1 MRNFTFRKRLIAFAV
16 SAFACLGANAFSVNG
31 SILTITDQDNL
42 AKISYNADA
51 NTLRCT
57 NLVNGIEVHT
67 DVSMDGVTTLK
78 FSGDFTSGMA
88 QGWLSNDETGKS
100 GIKKIDLSDAD
111 LSGTPSWSFYK
122 FTNLQEIV
130 WPKAGKITV
139 IPKYAFKNN
148 GITSITIPGYI
159 KEIQGQAF
167 DSDSGDKYLNTI
179 IFEEY
184 DADSDGKSDVAM
196 EIARQAFSNT
206 AGLVDV
212 YIEAEGTLTAATN
225 AFPEVVTYGQGD
237 PGRNLTRLHFPED
250 KATLYVNQDHKL
262 TEAVASDDGLFQA
275 WLVAHYTLAGEATN
289 GFYEFVSNGSSPK
302 DDEKDWG
309 DVVLR
314 TFSHPTIDYV
324 VPKGAKAYIVNK
336 VLKVGDIY
344 RMKLKKVNVIPHG
357 TGVILYGGTNSKT
370 RSGNKT
376 LEMMAVVY
384 EGNAYTRFDENGNEL
399 DIDDEYRN
407 LLVSTSSADEA
418 GNPTMDGVD
427 VEPYEVEN
435 GAVAYRN
442 FYMGMFSATNSGK
455 SYYKKHKNYGT
466 YDSGKGGKTNGDF
479 VGFFRAKSS
488 ARTGQQVSSRKAYLR
503 VPANEFDNP
512 EGGEIVVPADDAYW
526 EEFKAGQADELY
538 DEEEMKAKGYW
549 YKSNDDM
556 ILWTDDW
563 GVRNLASGFS
573 MAKFSGEPVFQ
584 IDEEE
589 DGVVT
594 LIVPGSMIDV
604 EEAGDYYNLQGV
616 KVSHP
621 TKGIYVKNGKK
632 VVIK

>member
-16 SAFACLGANAFSVNG
+16 SAFACLGANAYSFDGNALVVTPGDVQSG
-31 SILTITDQDNL
+31 SSFI
-42 AKISYNADA
+42 
-51 NTLRCT
+51 
-57 NLVNGIEVHT
+57 NGIANEMPHQ
-67 DVSMDGVTTLK
+67 GVTTIKLVGT
-78 FSGDFTSGMA
+78 FTTWEGNWLGDNGDKNS
-88 QGWLSNDETGKS
+88 KK
-100 GIKKIDLSDAD
+100 GITTIDLSQANLSAFKTTSWKFSNFTDLTTITWPSAEHAD
-111 LSGTPSWSFYK
+111 YIS
-122 FTNLQEIV
+122 
-130 WPKAGKITV
+130 V
-139 IPKYAFKNN
+139 IPGFAFKNN

-159 KEIQGQAF
+159 KEIQNQAF

-184 DADSDGKSDVAM
+184 DADNDGKSDVVM

-212 YIEAEGTLTAATN
+212 YIEAEGTLTAENN

-237 PGRNLTRLHFPED
+237 IGRNLTRLHFPED

-262 TEAVASDDGLFQA
+262 TEAIASNDKDFQK
-275 WLVAHYTLAGEATN
+275 WLVDHYSLAGEATN

-336 VLKVGDIY
+336 VLKDGDIY

-399 DIDDEYRN
+399 NIDDEYRN

-435 GAVAYRN
+435 GVVAYRN

-466 YDSGKGGKTNGDF
+466 YDSREGGKTNGDF

-503 VPANEFDNP
+503 VPATEFDNP
-512 EGGEIVVPADDAYW
+512 EGGEIVVPADVPAYRA
-526 EEFKAGQADELY
+526 EFKAGQAVDLY
-538 DEEEMKAKGYW
+538 NEDEMKAKGYW
-549 YKSNDDM
+549 YKSNDDK